1 MALEEFTL
9 RHFGNWGEAVTWVM
23 IFGSFFLFLPYHQ
36 KSKTRPDKMYV
47 AFIVASA
54 FEMFGIPLSL
64 YFIAWAFGINAP
76 VGVFWGHTF
85 SSVFGMRSM
94 AAGYLLNAIGGVL
107 IVNGWKEIFTKYW
120 GKPKNDRQLV
130 TGGIYAYSR
139 HPQYLGFILMTFGL
153 LVHWATLPLLVMWPV
168 MVYRYYTLARREE
181 KEMLDEFGD
190 AYESYMSQTPMF
202 LGLPRR

>member
-1 MALEEFTL
+1 
-9 RHFGNWGEAVTWVM
+9 
-23 IFGSFFLFLPYHQ
+23 
-36 KSKTRPDKMYV
+36 MYL
-47 AFIVASA
+47 AFIVAST

-64 YFIAWAFGINAP
+64 YFIAWAFGIQAP
-76 VGVFWGHTF
+76 IGIFWGHTF

-153 LVHWATLPLLVMWPV
+153 LVHWATLPLLIMWPI
-168 MVYRYYTLARREE
+168 MVYRYYTLAIMEE
-181 KEMLDEFGD
+181 KEMLYEFGV
-190 AYESYMSQTPMF
+190 AYETYMGQTPMF
-202 LGLPRR
+202 IGLPKGLLRSSLGPNIAD